1 MQRKTHIANVL
12 ERNNYKDRYDTQAKQ
27 ILSDKTIL
35 SWILK
40 YTTSEFK
47 DYSIELIRTC
57 IEDKPEVCTHRG
69 FPSLA
74 LDAITGLDTVDK
86 VPGEGEITYDVRFT
100 VLTPSIPLPPT
111 VSVSTLFTDN
121 CQRKNGMI

>member
-1 MQRKTHIANVL
+1 MQQKTHIANIL

-47 DYSIELIRTC
+47 DYPIELIKTC
-57 IEDKPEVCTHRG
+57 IEGEPEVGTHRV

-74 LDAITGLDTVDK
+74 PEAITGLDTVDK
-86 VPGEGEITYDVRFT
+86 VPGEGEVTYDVRFT
-100 VLTPSIPLPPT
+100 VLTPTAERIKLII
-111 VSVSTLFTDN
+111 VSA
-121 CQRKNGMI
+121 Q